1 MFEELAQHSK
11 ADAQCEKTMM
21 SAIGTEAIFTLSE
34 LQTTKRLICSKTNAG
49 NSLKADNPAK
59 TKAELSKISR
69 LQYIVKT

>member
-1 MFEELAQHSK
+1 MIIDDMVSPCSIRVDRPQ
-11 ADAQCEKTMM
+11 M
-21 SAIGTEAIFTLSE
+21 SALSE

>member
-1 MFEELAQHSK
+1 
-11 ADAQCEKTMM
+11 M
-21 SAIGTEAIFTLSE
+21 SATKANETVYAINLGSPNT
-34 LQTTKRLICSKTNAG
+34 R

>member
-1 MFEELAQHSK
+1 MPSYSRRKQLLQ
-11 ADAQCEKTMM
+11 QILM
-21 SAIGTEAIFTLSE
+21 SAFGTEAIFTLSE

>member
-1 MFEELAQHSK
+1 
-11 ADAQCEKTMM
+11 M

>member
-1 MFEELAQHSK
+1 MWETDNVSNWHKRA
-11 ADAQCEKTMM
+11 M
-21 SAIGTEAIFTLSE
+21 SE

-69 LQYIVKT
+69 LQYIV